1 MEYFRQRFIDE
12 LNDEG
17 PVAIRTFEWPSVD
30 VFKAMAPELYEGH
43 FVDWLGA
50 AKEVA
55 RDRAREFLTE
65 NGCLDRFNRLS
76 EQCEHQRVM
85 PFVGAGLSRSTGFP
99 LWGDFLRSLTA
110 DFVACRPELEAHLAA
125 WRYEDAAQL
134 MRDRMGNDIFDE
146 AVQNTFGHRRKTIAG
161 PIQLLPM
168 NFRRG
173 AITTNFDYV
182 LDKVYD
188 EAGCRFDAMLAGA
201 NLREAP
207 RRIGDHPHCLLRL
220 HGEADTAIGRV
231 LTREEYEA
239 NYGVAGSYREIL
251 RATINATSLLF
262 VGCSLNVD
270 RTIAA
275 LVELKDAAVVA
286 TPRHYAFLPLT
297 EGLDREARRAEL
309 GAADIHPIWYPPE
322 NHDQAIEDLLISLME
337 GGFHD

>member
-17 PVAIRTFEWPSVD
+17 PVAIRNFQWPNVD
-30 VFKAMAPELYEGH
+30 VFEAVAPDDFKAH
-43 FVDWLGA
+43 FVDWLGT
-50 AKEVA
+50 AKEA
-55 RDRAREFLTE
+55 ARERAKKFLTE
-65 NGCLDRFNRLS
+65 NGCLPRFNRLS
-76 EQCEHQRVM
+76 EQCELQRVM

-99 LWGDFLRSLTA
+99 LWRDFLLSLTD
-110 DFVACRPELEAHLAA
+110 DFAACRADLEAHLAT
-125 WRYEDAAQL
+125 WRYEEAAQL

-146 AVQNTFGHRRKTIAG
+146 ALQNTFGHRRKAISG

-168 NFRRG
+168 IFKSG
-173 AITTNFDYV
+173 VITTNFDYT
-182 LDKVYD
+182 LDRVYD
-188 EAGCRFDAMLAGA
+188 DAGCRFNIMLAGDG
-201 NLREAP
+201 LREAP

-220 HGEADTAIGRV
+220 HGEADTNIGRV
-231 LTREEYEA
+231 LTQLEYEA
-239 NYGVAGSYREIL
+239 SYGVEGSYRDIL

-262 VGCSLNVD
+262 LGCSLNID
-270 RTIAA
+270 RTISA
-275 LVELKDAAVVA
+275 LVELKAAARVA

-322 NHDQAIEDLLISLME
+322 DHDQAIEDLLVSLME

>member
-50 AKEVA
+50 AKEA
-55 RDRAREFLTE
+55 AKDRAREFLTE

-99 LWGDFLRSLTA
+99 LWGDFLQSLTT

-125 WRYEDAAQL
+125 SRYEEAAQL

-168 NFRRG
+168 CFRRG

-188 EAGCRFDAMLAGA
+188 EAGCRFDGMLAGA
-201 NLREAP
+201 NLRDAP

-262 VGCSLNVD
+262 IGCSLNID

-275 LVELKDAAVVA
+275 LIEIKDAAVVA